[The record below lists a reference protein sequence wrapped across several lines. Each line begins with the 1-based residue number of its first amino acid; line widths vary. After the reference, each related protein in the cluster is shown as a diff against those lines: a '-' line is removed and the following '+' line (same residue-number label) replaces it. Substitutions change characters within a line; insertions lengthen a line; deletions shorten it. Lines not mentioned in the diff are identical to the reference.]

1 MTYSIDDMRD
11 AEGMDYEYDDA
22 LRREYGTEDVD
33 AIREEIERARAVERP
48 IADATYY
55 LKLPEGNLVEVVVL
69 AIKGGRVTFRR
80 VGSRGGP
87 TFTYPR
93 DTFMRM
99 AL

>member
-22 LRREYGTEDVD
+22 LRREYGTDDPDE
-33 AIREEIERARAVERP
+33 IREEIARASAERP
-48 IADATYY
+48 IVDASYY

-69 AIKGGRVTFRR
+69 AVEDGRVMFRR

-87 TFTYPR
+87 TFTYPC
-93 DTFMRM
+93 DTFMEM